1 LTGININ
8 SLTDLKSVGLSVL
21 GCVPQLM
28 KLKSRN
34 RNTNLNLNT
43 MENETK
49 INLNLQDLLILKSG
63 LEKYLKAY
71 PETANTNRV
80 NDILDNA
87 FKRIMY
93 AKNKIIN
100 TKNK

>member
-1 LTGININ
+1 MTWLTRF
-8 SLTDLKSVGLSVL
+8 
-21 GCVPQLM
+21 P
-28 KLKSRN
+28 
-34 RNTNLNLNT
+34 LNT